1 MKAKNISSMVIRIL
15 VSAALMF
22 LLFYSMLPAVNLRD
36 KNFLVFLILCI
47 LIFLVVNFL
56 SYTKDFLQTLG
67 SGRGVQMVKDEETG
81 QFVFRRNSGKRSGVS
96 LGRPL
101 KYGFIA
107 IGLIIILMTVASLL
121 GLQFFNATRYR
132 DLITD

>member
-15 VSAALMF
+15 VSAVLMF

-56 SYTKDFLQTLG
+56 S
-67 SGRGVQMVKDEETG
+67 
-81 QFVFRRNSGKRSGVS
+81 
-96 LGRPL
+96 
-101 KYGFIA
+101 
-107 IGLIIILMTVASLL
+107 
-121 GLQFFNATRYR
+121 
-132 DLITD
+132 

>member
-15 VSAALMF
+15 VSAVLMF

-81 QFVFRRNSGKRSGVS
+81 QFVSAETAEKE
-96 LGRPL
+96 
-101 KYGFIA
+101 A
-107 IGLIIILMTVASLL
+107 ASALEAFKIRL
-121 GLQFFNATRYR
+121 YRYR
-132 DLITD
+132 PDHYSHDCRFSSGTPVFQRHPLPGSDYH

>member
-15 VSAALMF
+15 VSAVLMF

-36 KNFLVFLILCI
+36 KKFPLSFLILCI

-67 SGRGVQMVKDEETG
+67 SGRGVQMVKDGGKG

-96 LGRPL
+96 LG
-101 KYGFIA
+101 
-107 IGLIIILMTVASLL
+107 SL
-121 GLQFFNATRYR
+121 
-132 DLITD
+132 

>member
-81 QFVFRRNSGKRSGVS
+81 QFGFPQKQRKKKRRQPWKAFKIR
-96 LGRPL
+96 L
-101 KYGFIA
+101 Y
-107 IGLIIILMTVASLL
+107 
-121 GLQFFNATRYR
+121 RYR
-132 DLITD
+132 PDHYSHDCRFSSGTPVFQRHPLPGSDYH